1 MKNLKPLTSEF
12 LTLKPLT
19 LKNKLSIVG
28 LALIVGWS
36 AVGGMEG
43 LSGKP
48 VKKTIQSSSD
58 YKIDA
63 IAYCSMSIEDQVN
76 AEGYGF
82 DRIMLNNSVM
92 VTNANRDNTRVAFD
106 FNAVSGNGAKFKMR
120 ASCKMTNL
128 KVLAIN
134 FS

>member
-1 MKNLKPLTSEF
+1 MKN
-12 LTLKPLT
+12 LKPLT

-43 LSGKP
+43 LSGEP

-63 IAYCSMSIEDQVN
+63 IAYCSMSVEDQVN
-76 AEGYGF
+76 AEGYSF
-82 DRIMLNNSVM
+82 DRILLNNSVM
-92 VTNANRDNTRVAFD
+92 VTNANRDNTRVAFN
-106 FNAVSGNGAKFKMR
+106 FNAIAGNGAKFKMR